1 MAAQSAGADGEV
13 GWILG
18 VAGQAEDPLYV
29 VARPTKRRLCSY
41 SLNYLRS
48 LVDELCM
55 IRWITAAT
63 CG

>member
-29 VARPTKRRLCSY
+29 VA
-41 SLNYLRS
+41 
-48 LVDELCM
+48 
-55 IRWITAAT
+55 
-63 CG
+63 